1 MKHEPGR
8 NREHHLNQCTRDNHI
23 ACRFRL
29 QNSLRFVKMVNDPD
43 RILEDEQDCWG
54 QSHGAKI
61 MINLCDR
68 QEVCNDQTTALAVL
82 DSEPTTF
89 LHDIFVLWVYLAAQL
104 QPSLTVSM
112 LRNL

>member
-1 MKHEPGR
+1 
-8 NREHHLNQCTRDNHI
+8 
-23 ACRFRL
+23 
-29 QNSLRFVKMVNDPD
+29 MVNDPD
-43 RILEDEQDCWG
+43 RILEDEQDYKG
-54 QSHGAKI
+54 QSHGTKI

-82 DSEPTTF
+82 DSEPTAF
-89 LHDIFVLWVYLAAQL
+89 LHDIFVRWVSLAAQL